1 MVVAQALGI
10 DLGTTF
16 SAVAVVGADDRP
28 TILRNREGENITPS
42 VVLFSG
48 GPGGDPGGGG
58 EGTVLVGSTAARTA
72 ATMPD
77 DCVRFVKRFMG
88 DPHWSFVDSHGTEYR
103 PEEIS
108 AFILRRLADD
118 AELALGTRVTDAVV
132 TVPAYF
138 DDARRKATLDAAEIA
153 GLNALRL
160 VNEPTAAAVA
170 YGLDEVEH
178 GTCLVYDLGGGT
190 FDVTLMRI
198 ASGEFDVLA
207 TDGDRNLGGFDF
219 DNELMLRVNAYVQE
233 RGGPDLFDGGV
244 LEADL
249 REKCELAKR
258 TLTNV
263 PRASVFVSAGGENHQ
278 IQITRAE
285 FEELT
290 ASLLDRTETILES
303 VLDAAGVGWD
313 GVDHVL
319 LVGGSTR
326 MPMVRQMV
334 ERLSGRQ
341 PESGINPDEAV
352 AYGAAI
358 VADLTAAERSGVER
372 RVGSQPVSISDVT
385 SQSLGVLAY
394 DTAASRPVNVVVV
407 PKNSSIPC
415 RHEEHFVTLQD
426 GQTEWLFE
434 ITEGDDPDP
443 DYVVKLQ
450 ETPISLPPG
459 LPRGSEMKVTMSY
472 DVDGVVHVA
481 VTEVRTGRSVGELE
495 LDRPLNLDRSDVDRM
510 RNAMARLEVQ

>member
-1 MVVAQALGI
+1 MAQALGI

-28 TILRNREGENITPS
+28 AVLRNREGENITPS
-42 VVLFSG
+42 VVLFS
-48 GPGGDPGGGG
+48 DDQ
-58 EGTVLVGSTAARTA
+58 VLVGSTAARTA

-88 DPHWSFVDSHGTEYR
+88 DPHWSFVDSRGTEYR

-118 AELALGTRVTDAVV
+118 AELALGTRVDDVVV

-153 GLNALRL
+153 GLHALRL

-170 YGLDEVEH
+170 YGLDETEH

-198 ASGEFDVLA
+198 AGGEFDVLA

-219 DNELMLRVNAYVQE
+219 DNELMLRVNAFVGE

-263 PRASVFVSAGGENHQ
+263 PRASVFVSADGANHQ
-278 IQITRAE
+278 VQITRAE

-290 ASLLDRTETILES
+290 ASLLDRTRTILES
-303 VLDAAGVGWD
+303 LLEAAGVGWD
-313 GVDHVL
+313 GIDHIL
-319 LVGGSTR
+319 L
-326 MPMVRQMV
+326 
-334 ERLSGRQ
+334 
-341 PESGINPDEAV
+341 
-352 AYGAAI
+352 
-358 VADLTAAERSGVER
+358 
-372 RVGSQPVSISDVT
+372 
-385 SQSLGVLAY
+385 
-394 DTAASRPVNVVVV
+394 
-407 PKNSSIPC
+407 
-415 RHEEHFVTLQD
+415 
-426 GQTEWLFE
+426 
-434 ITEGDDPDP
+434 
-443 DYVVKLQ
+443 
-450 ETPISLPPG
+450 
-459 LPRGSEMKVTMSY
+459 
-472 DVDGVVHVA
+472 
-481 VTEVRTGRSVGELE
+481 
-495 LDRPLNLDRSDVDRM
+495 
-510 RNAMARLEVQ
+510 